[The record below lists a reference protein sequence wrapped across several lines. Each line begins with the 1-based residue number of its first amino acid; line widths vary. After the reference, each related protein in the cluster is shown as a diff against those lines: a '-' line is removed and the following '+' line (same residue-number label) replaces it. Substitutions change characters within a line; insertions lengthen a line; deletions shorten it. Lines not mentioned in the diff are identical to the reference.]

1 MTRQEPSGEISR
13 RRWTRRLLRRSA
25 VISALAVTLIGCGK
39 GDSDSGVAPVNRSG
53 DYAVSLDAPTGN
65 LLSGRM
71 RISPDGVV
79 TITMDLQPWVAL
91 TGSID
96 PAGFVRVTGDT
107 LPNGT
112 LTHAETWSG
121 QLLGTGVNAK
131 ITDGVMLYSATPG
144 VEYAWTADCVATC

>member
-25 VISALAVTLIGCGK
+25 VISALAITLIGCGK

-53 DYAVSLDAPTGN
+53 DYVVSLDAPTGN

-79 TITMDLQPWVAL
+79 TNHDGPAAL
-91 TGSID
+91 GGAD
-96 PAGFVRVTGDT
+96 RVNRPGR
-107 LPNGT
+107 LR
-112 LTHAETWSG
+112 SG
-121 QLLGTGVNAK
+121 NRRYPSEW
-131 ITDGVMLYSATPG
+131 DFNPR
-144 VEYAWTADCVATC
+144 